1 MTRRRL
7 DIKEAAAALG
17 TSVDAVRKRIQR
29 GTLESERQDGKVY
42 VWLGGD
48 RMIESETLTSAKDET
63 ITELRARVASLEHQL
78 QLRAEEIQR
87 RDVIISQFAQLI
99 PELPPTE
106 REEEPPEPH
115 DSADSSPEGEE
126 AQTKQESSRSSSQ
139 HPQEQK
145 RSWWRRMFG
154 G

>member
-1 MTRRRL
+1 M
-7 DIKEAAAALG
+7 KEAAAALG

-42 VWLGGD
+42 VWLGKD
-48 RMIESETLTSAKDET
+48 RTVESETLTSAKDET
-63 ITELRARVASLEHQL
+63 ITELRERVASLEHQL

-87 RDVIISQFAQLI
+87 RDVIISQFAQRI

-106 REEEPPEPH
+106 REEPSEPH
-115 DSADSSPEGEE
+115 DSADSGPEGEE
-126 AQTKQESSRSSSQ
+126 AQTKQEGSQTSSQ